1 MALNSIIPI
10 NTKIQEVDQC
20 EPISSPSSS
29 LLDIHKTVPNI
40 FSKYKFNENYFIN
53 NEKSKTISPK
63 RKYKN
68 IFDRNNFKL
77 NDSFENNL
85 NIEKE
90 KKILDKYSKKT
101 KNYNIKNDTSS
112 TNYFSLKKNLKT
124 DDIDENIDKNIINS
138 KIKKNFTKNNDYNNN
153 NIIQNNLYSIYSN
166 NIKARK
172 SKEKINSL
180 SEFDDLNKF
189 ENQII
194 SINREENDTS
204 LFKRKIPKM
213 ELNFDKKEKKEKN
226 ENTKNIYYNNTYNDS
241 FRYSNPNS
249 AKIGVYQR
257 KKILDG
263 KTYNKLGKNESNMNI
278 TTESS
283 IKRDSI
289 KSDFYIERKN
299 NKIINNDQKN
309 KNKKRPLTLNINIG
323 KKNLE
328 KMNIGQ
334 IRKIMKDDGFF
345 YVLRFLGY
353 KDIIC
358 LFKARNKQL
367 CTLIN
372 TALINAYFFSMRESL
387 IKYSNIFEILKYTL
401 VLSKIKDALKIDFVI
416 NFRFVNKKNE
426 IYSNQKIKLGPNNNF
441 KDPVYCQICYIYSYY
456 LKKKNKKEFIT
467 KEEYEKQIKQAKLY
481 DYYTFDLYPSDKYK
495 NNFYPKNSSPIY
507 ISKELSLFE
516 KDGNNNIVNIQPI
529 LPFTLND
536 KGIINLE
543 LYTTN
548 NGFIDPNSIKILV
561 KVFNL
566 KNYLATLSQKN
577 ISNPRI
583 SECEEICLHWK
594 NINLYQQHKSLIFRI
609 NKLFEPFFDIKKIYF
624 GNIGVNIFKVEL
636 LAIKAGE
643 INDKNKI
650 EIKIKIKEK
659 DDYVE
664 NEIRKNNLLFERR
677 DIFEIRVGESLL
689 YYFSLK

>member
-180 SEFDDLNKF
+180 SEFDDMNKF

-249 AKIGVYQR
+249 AKIGIYQR
-257 KKILDG
+257 KK
-263 KTYNKLGKNESNMNI
+263 
-278 TTESS
+278 
-283 IKRDSI
+283 
-289 KSDFYIERKN
+289 F
-299 NKIINNDQKN
+299 
-309 KNKKRPLTLNINIG
+309 
-323 KKNLE
+323 
-328 KMNIGQ
+328 
-334 IRKIMKDDGFF
+334 
-345 YVLRFLGY
+345 
-353 KDIIC
+353 
-358 LFKARNKQL
+358 
-367 CTLIN
+367 
-372 TALINAYFFSMRESL
+372 
-387 IKYSNIFEILKYTL
+387 
-401 VLSKIKDALKIDFVI
+401 
-416 NFRFVNKKNE
+416 
-426 IYSNQKIKLGPNNNF
+426 
-441 KDPVYCQICYIYSYY
+441 
-456 LKKKNKKEFIT
+456 
-467 KEEYEKQIKQAKLY
+467 
-481 DYYTFDLYPSDKYK
+481 
-495 NNFYPKNSSPIY
+495 
-507 ISKELSLFE
+507 
-516 KDGNNNIVNIQPI
+516 
-529 LPFTLND
+529 
-536 KGIINLE
+536 
-543 LYTTN
+543 
-548 NGFIDPNSIKILV
+548 
-561 KVFNL
+561 
-566 KNYLATLSQKN
+566 
-577 ISNPRI
+577 
-583 SECEEICLHWK
+583 
-594 NINLYQQHKSLIFRI
+594 
-609 NKLFEPFFDIKKIYF
+609 
-624 GNIGVNIFKVEL
+624 
-636 LAIKAGE
+636 
-643 INDKNKI
+643 
-650 EIKIKIKEK
+650 
-659 DDYVE
+659 
-664 NEIRKNNLLFERR
+664 
-677 DIFEIRVGESLL
+677 
-689 YYFSLK
+689 

>member
-29 LLDIHKTVPNI
+29 LLDGNKSVPNI
-40 FSKYKFNENYFIN
+40 FSKFKFNDTYFIT
-53 NEKSKTISPK
+53 NEKRKTISPK

-68 IFDRNNFKL
+68 IFDRNNFNL

-85 NIEKE
+85 NIEQE
-90 KKILDKYSKKT
+90 KKILDKYSKKM
-101 KNYNIKNDTSS
+101 KNYNIKNDISS
-112 TNYFSLKKNLKT
+112 TNCFSLKKNPKT
-124 DDIDENIDKNIINS
+124 DDLDENIDKNIINS

-153 NIIQNNLYSIYSN
+153 NIIQSNLYSIYSN
-166 NIKARK
+166 NIKAQK

-180 SEFDDLNKF
+180 SEFDDINKF
-189 ENQII
+189 GNQII

-204 LFKRKIPKM
+204 LIKRKIPKM
-213 ELNFDKKEKKEKN
+213 ELKFDKREKKQKN

-249 AKIGVYQR
+249 AKIGIYQR

-263 KTYNKLGKNESNMNI
+263 KTFNKLGKNESNI

-401 VLSKIKDALKIDFVI
+401 VLSKIKALEWR
-416 NFRFVNKKNE
+416 N
-426 IYSNQKIKLGPNNNF
+426 
-441 KDPVYCQICYIYSYY
+441 
-456 LKKKNKKEFIT
+456 KNKKSVM
-467 KEEYEKQIKQAKLY
+467 KC
-481 DYYTFDLYPSDKYK
+481 YK
-495 NNFYPKNSSPIY
+495 T
-507 ISKELSLFE
+507 
-516 KDGNNNIVNIQPI
+516 V
-529 LPFTLND
+529 
-536 KGIINLE
+536 LE
-543 LYTTN
+543 LKKL
-548 NGFIDPNSIKILV
+548 I
-561 KVFNL
+561 
-566 KNYLATLSQKN
+566 KNYGFFIFVFILIFYLITIIIFYICSYNILENN
-577 ISNPRI
+577 ISNI
-583 SECEEICLHWK
+583 FF
-594 NINLYQQHKSLIFRI
+594 SLKF
-609 NKLFEPFFDIKKIYF
+609 
-624 GNIGVNIFKVEL
+624 
-636 LAIKAGE
+636 
-643 INDKNKI
+643 I
-650 EIKIKIKEK
+650 ESQKEK
-659 DDYVE
+659 DNIIKKSKNLSKKILKHKE
-664 NEIRKNNLLFERR
+664 RNE
-677 DIFEIRVGESLL
+677 
-689 YYFSLK
+689 

>member
-10 NTKIQEVDQC
+10 NTKIQEVAQC

-29 LLDIHKTVPNI
+29 FLDMQKSASNI
-40 FSKYKFNENYFIN
+40 FSNLKLSDNIFIN
-53 NEKSKTISPK
+53 DKKAKTISP
-63 RKYKN
+63 RKKNKN
-68 IFDRNNFKL
+68 IFDKNNFKL

-85 NIEKE
+85 NIEQE
-90 KKILDKYSKKT
+90 RKILDKYSQK
-101 KNYNIKNDTSS
+101 KNYNIKNETSS

-124 DDIDENIDKNIINS
+124 DDLDENIDKNIINS
-138 KIKKNFTKNNDYNNN
+138 KIKKNFTKNSDFNNN
-153 NIIQNNLYSIYSN
+153 NNLYSIYSN
-166 NIKARK
+166 NIKYQK
-172 SKEKINSL
+172 SQEKKNSL
-180 SEFDDLNKF
+180 SEFDDMNKYD
-189 ENQII
+189 NQII
-194 SINREENDTS
+194 SINREENETS
-204 LFKRKIPKM
+204 LMKRKIPKM
-213 ELNFDKKEKKEKN
+213 DLKFDKKEKREKN
-226 ENTKNIYYNNTYNDS
+226 ENSKNSYHNNTYNDS

-263 KTYNKLGKNESNMNI
+263 KSFNKLGKYESNI

-299 NKIINNDQKN
+299 NKIINNDH

-323 KKNLE
+323 KKTLE
-328 KMNIGQ
+328 KLNISQ

-345 YVLRFLGY
+345 YVLRFLSY

-358 LFKARNKQL
+358 LYKAKNKQL
-367 CTLIN
+367 CVLIN
-372 TALINAYFFSMRESL
+372 TALINAYFFSMKDSL
-387 IKYSNIFEILKYTL
+387 IKYSNIFEVLKYTL
-401 VLSKIKDALKIDFVI
+401 VLSKIKDALKIDLVI
-416 NFRFVNKKNE
+416 NFKFINKKNE
-426 IYSNQKIKLGPNNNF
+426 ILNNQKIKLGPNNNF
-441 KDPVYCQICYIYSYY
+441 KDPIYCQICYIYSYY
-456 LKKKNKKEFIT
+456 LKRKNKKEFIT

-481 DYYTFDLYPSDKYK
+481 DYYTFDLYPPDKYK
-495 NNFYPKNSSPIY
+495 NNIYPKNSSGIY

-536 KGIINLE
+536 KGLINLE
-543 LYTTN
+543 IYTTN

-566 KNYLATLSQKN
+566 KNYLTTLEQKN

-583 SECEEICLHWK
+583 SECEEICAHWK

-609 NKLFEPFFDIKKIYF
+609 NKLFEPFFDVKKIYF

-636 LAIKAGE
+636 LAIKPGE

-650 EIKIKIKEK
+650 EIKIKIKDK

>member
-10 NTKIQEVDQC
+10 NTKIQEVAQC

-29 LLDIHKTVPNI
+29 FLDMQKSASNI
-40 FSKYKFNENYFIN
+40 FSNLKLSDNIFIN
-53 NEKSKTISPK
+53 DKKAKTISP
-63 RKYKN
+63 RKKNKN
-68 IFDRNNFKL
+68 IFDKNNFKL

-85 NIEKE
+85 NIEQE
-90 KKILDKYSKKT
+90 RKILDKYSQK
-101 KNYNIKNDTSS
+101 KNYNIKNETSS

-124 DDIDENIDKNIINS
+124 DDLDENIDKNIINS
-138 KIKKNFTKNNDYNNN
+138 KIKKNFTKNSDFNNN
-153 NIIQNNLYSIYSN
+153 NNLYSIYSN
-166 NIKARK
+166 NIKYQK
-172 SKEKINSL
+172 SQEKKNSL
-180 SEFDDLNKF
+180 SEFDDMNKYD
-189 ENQII
+189 NQII
-194 SINREENDTS
+194 SINREENETS
-204 LFKRKIPKM
+204 LMKRKIPKM
-213 ELNFDKKEKKEKN
+213 DLKFDKKEKREKN
-226 ENTKNIYYNNTYNDS
+226 ENSKNSYHNNTYNDS

-263 KTYNKLGKNESNMNI
+263 KSFNKLGKYESNI

-299 NKIINNDQKN
+299 NKIINNDH

-323 KKNLE
+323 KKTLE
-328 KMNIGQ
+328 KLNISQ

-345 YVLRFLGY
+345 YVLRFLSY

-358 LFKARNKQL
+358 LYKAKNKQL
-367 CTLIN
+367 CVLIN
-372 TALINAYFFSMRESL
+372 TALINAYFFSMKDSL
-387 IKYSNIFEILKYTL
+387 IKYSNIFEVLKYTL

-416 NFRFVNKKNE
+416 NFKFINKKNE
-426 IYSNQKIKLGPNNNF
+426 ILNNQKIKLGPNNNF
-441 KDPVYCQICYIYSYY
+441 KDPIYCQICYIYSYY
-456 LKKKNKKEFIT
+456 LKRKNKKEFIT

-481 DYYTFDLYPSDKYK
+481 DYYTFDLYPPDKYK
-495 NNFYPKNSSPIY
+495 NSIYPKNSAGIY

-536 KGIINLE
+536 KGLINLE
-543 LYTTN
+543 IYTTN

-566 KNYLATLSQKN
+566 KNYLTTLEQKN

-583 SECEEICLHWK
+583 SECEEICAHWK

-609 NKLFEPFFDIKKIYF
+609 NKLFEPFFDVKKIYF

-636 LAIKAGE
+636 LAIKPGE

-650 EIKIKIKEK
+650 EIKIKIKDK